1 MPAFSFKI
9 KYLFQNAKVYI
20 DVSHRIVIYLGVA
33 YLDSTRCATYRA
45 EDSMLKFNNRE
56 MLVIFERPFGKNRMA
71 AQPANSAVLIS
82 LCRDRG
88 G

>member
-1 MPAFSFKI
+1 MH
-9 KYLFQNAKVYI
+9 V
-20 DVSHRIVIYLGVA
+20 DVSHRIGIYLTFA
-33 YLDSTRCATYRA
+33 CLNQDTTECATDRA

-56 MLVIFERPFGKNRMA
+56 MLVIFERPFGKNRVA
-71 AQPANSAVLIS
+71 ARLANSAVLIS